1 MTAAQKYED
10 VNGTARAITSALLYG
25 DTDTAA
31 RLASD
36 YPDPFSLAVAGT
48 ALAALV
54 HARWAN
60 ATGLDADERITSW
73 AALMEDFAVEDE
85 EAKP

>member
-1 MTAAQKYED
+1 VTATQKYED
-10 VNGTARAITSALLYG
+10 VNGTARAITSALLHG

-36 YPDPFSLAVAGT
+36 YPDPFALAVAGT

-60 ATGLDADERITSW
+60 ATGLDSGDRLTSW
-73 AALMEDFAVEDE
+73 AALMEDFAVEDAA
-85 EAKP
+85 AKP